1 MPLILAFFPF
11 ILLIA
16 AEIAAFIL
24 VGEALGV
31 LPTVL
36 LVFAMSALGIVL
48 TRRQGL
54 GALLRIRAELDA
66 GRMPGEAMGHAAMIV
81 LAGTLLIIPG
91 FVTDAVGLLLFVPA
105 VRTALWRAIGRRLK
119 VRVVSTSNGPRRGG
133 PVVDLDADSYAPVP
147 DRPQDRLPQDRLPP
161 RP

>member
-1 MPLILAFFPF
+1 MPLILALLPF
-11 ILLIA
+11 VLLIA
-16 AEIAAFIL
+16 AEITAFIL
-24 VGEALGV
+24 VGEAIGV
-31 LPTVL
+31 LPTVA
-36 LVFAMSALGIVL
+36 LVFALSVAGVVL

-91 FVTDAVGLLLFVPA
+91 FVTDAIGLLLFVPA

-119 VRVVSTSNGPRRGG
+119 VKVVRTGPRRGG
-133 PVVDLDADSYAPVP
+133 PVVDLDPDAYSPVP
-147 DRPQDRLPQDRLPP
+147 DRPPERLPP
-161 RP
+161 AP

>member
-1 MPLILAFFPF
+1 MPLILALLPF
-11 ILLIA
+11 GLLVA

-31 LPTVL
+31 LPTVA
-36 LVFAMSALGIVL
+36 LVFALSIAGVIL

-91 FVTDAVGLLLFVPA
+91 FVTDAVGLLLFIPQ

-119 VRVVSTSNGPRRGG
+119 VKVVSTGPRRGG
-133 PVVDLDADSYAPVP
+133 PVVDLDPDSYSPVP
-147 DRPQDRLPQDRLPP
+147 DRPPERLPP
-161 RP
+161 AP